1 MEDIMK
7 IVKSLEESG
16 LLIKDV
22 REIIKNEAKKQKW
35 VFLGLFLGTLGA
47 SLLGNVLKGGRV
59 KTADEGI
66 VLTNFSKQKYY
77 QNEPKFNGVSSRNNL
92 SKVKD
97 GAYIINLDEYGSI
110 GTHWIALYVNA
121 KNVRYVDSFGVD
133 IFQKRLENLLETKYN
148 NKYL

>member
-1 MEDIMK
+1 MK
-7 IVKSLEESG
+7 
-16 LLIKDV
+16 
-22 REIIKNEAKKQKW
+22 
-35 VFLGLFLGTLGA
+35 A
-47 SLLGNVLKGGRV
+47 SLKQVNIIN
-59 KTADEGI
+59 TAP

-133 IFQKRLENLLETKYN
+133 IFQKRLEDLLETKYN